1 MVIQQQV
8 SKFLSL
14 LLRHKP
20 EILGITIDSD
30 GFASVSLSEL
40 VSFMSQQPNYQDLT
54 VQDIITLVAEDQKG
68 RYKIVGDRIRALYDH
83 SVPVSLLKENT
94 PSIDKTPE
102 FLYHGTSKKS
112 IDSIF
117 LHGLISGN
125 RVYVHLSDNL
135 ERAISVGK
143 RHSSNP
149 VIIKINAKGFVKDG
163 NTVKK
168 AGKDTYISESINP
181 KYLSI
186 LE

>member
-20 EILGITIDSD
+20 EILGFTIDSD
-30 GFASVSLSEL
+30 GFASTPLSEL
-40 VSFMSQQPNYQDLT
+40 VSLMSQQPKYHDLM

-68 RYKIVGDRIRALYDH
+68 RYEIVGDRIRALYGH
-83 SVPVSLLKENT
+83 SIPVSLLEENT
-94 PSIDKTPE
+94 LTVDETPE
-102 FLYHGTSKKS
+102 FLYHGTAPKS
-112 IDSIF
+112 VDSIF
-117 LHGLISGN
+117 SNGMISGG

-135 ERAISVGK
+135 ERATSVGK
-143 RHSSNP
+143 RHSPHP
-149 VIIKINAKGFVKDG
+149 VIIKINAREFVKDG
-163 NTVKK
+163 NAVKK
-168 AGKDTYISESINP
+168 AGKDTYISDPIKP